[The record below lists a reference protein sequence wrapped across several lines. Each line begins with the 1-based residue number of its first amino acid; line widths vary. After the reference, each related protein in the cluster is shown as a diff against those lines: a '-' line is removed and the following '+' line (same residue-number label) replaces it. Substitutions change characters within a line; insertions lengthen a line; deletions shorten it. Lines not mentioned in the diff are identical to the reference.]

1 MHFLDV
7 SNFRV
12 LMLTVASFG
21 VSLVGSLNLGFDLL
35 QKGKKKLVSVIRLT
49 KDNRDENGIIE
60 GTSSYR

>member
-7 SNFRV
+7 SSFDV

-35 QKGKKKLVSVIRLT
+35 QKGKKNLVNVIR
-49 KDNRDENGIIE
+49 
-60 GTSSYR
+60 